1 LVLQRAGD
9 QKLPYRPYWVYENP
23 DVLFVR
29 RTKLLRESWDEAM
42 HMVRG
47 ENKIIALM
55 EGRVE
60 MPGAIIPPEY
70 VYEMHHAFPHLKHL
84 DPIHHIS
91 RRELAEDFETI
102 KKERLW
108 NHQHLVVVGDEGHPA
123 LAIAH
128 WGLVACDLEADKE
141 GHLRFKDAFAQY
153 AFSGKVFDYQ
163 PDPEAEAQFKRE
175 FGDLKLP
182 DPPAMSVQ
190 DAAIVAAMVARLERS
205 APGRENYAAAVR
217 GARIEL

>member
-1 LVLQRAGD
+1 MERAGD
-9 QKLPYRPYWVYENP
+9 QKLPYRPYWVYQNP

-29 RTKLLRESWDEAM
+29 RAKLLRESWDEAM
-42 HMVRG
+42 QMVRG
-47 ENKIIALM
+47 ENKILALM
-55 EGRVE
+55 DGRVE
-60 MPGAIIPPEY
+60 MPGAVIPPEY

-91 RRELAEDFETI
+91 RRELAADFETI

-108 NHQHLVVVGDEGHPA
+108 NHQHLLVVGDEGHPEFA
-123 LAIAH
+123 VAH

-153 AFSGKVFDYQ
+153 AFSGQVFQYV
-163 PDPEAEAQFKRE
+163 PNPEAEAQFKRE
-175 FGDLKLP
+175 FGDFKFP
-182 DPPAMSVQ
+182 DPPAMSEK
-190 DAAIVAAMVARLERS
+190 DAAIVEAMVARLELS

-217 GARIEL
+217 EATIEL